1 MARLPGSAQRPA
13 DRRLPGQELRT
24 HSTFMVK
31 IETHTQS
38 GVLLSATQPISDTWT
53 VDAISPFSSLMI
65 SDQYNCIPGTYYL
78 VYDIFYILGACYIY
92 IYIYFPPLGTY
103 FIYTYIYCIYY
114 IYICFFSSLLIF
126 LDYFKRHYDKHC
138 FPGGSDS
145 KRISLQCRRPRFHH

>member
-1 MARLPGSAQRPA
+1 
-13 DRRLPGQELRT
+13 
-24 HSTFMVK
+24 MVK

-92 IYIYFPPLGTY
+92 IYIYIFPPLEHILY
-103 FIYTYIYCIYY
+103 IPIYIVYIIYTFV
-114 IYICFFSSLLIF
+114 FFPL
-126 LDYFKRHYDKHC
+126 C
-138 FPGGSDS
+138 
-145 KRISLQCRRPRFHH
+145 

>member
-92 IYIYFPPLGTY
+92 IYIFSPPWNI
-103 FIYTYIYCIYY
+103 FYIYLY
-114 IYICFFSSLLIF
+114 ILYILYIHLFFF
-126 LDYFKRHYDKHC
+126 L
-138 FPGGSDS
+138 SVNLS
-145 KRISLQCRRPRFHH
+145 